1 MTNYSI
7 NKNWYNEIKGIVP
20 MANPYFITDGY
31 YADQVEVDVLDVEL
45 FNKVS
50 TELGWM

>member
-7 NKNWYNEIKGIVP
+7 NTAWYNEIKHLAIFENAHIVAEGP
-20 MANPYFITDGY
+20 FSG
-31 YADQVEVDVLDVEL
+31 QVEVDVMDVEK
-45 FNKVS
+45 FEKVS